1 MRSVKAVVSD
11 IWKRSHQVD
20 MDSAL
25 TYQKVI
31 KGAVE
36 SQCNGAEG
44 KRRIE
49 GSVQVSAHLPH
60 PRSAKHQAA

>member
-11 IWKRSHQVD
+11 IWKQSHQVD
-20 MDSAL
+20 TDSAL

-31 KGAVE
+31 KDAVE
-36 SQCNGAEG
+36 SKCIGAGG

-49 GSVQVSAHLPH
+49 GSSA
-60 PRSAKHQAA
+60 AQAGAADQARGREGT